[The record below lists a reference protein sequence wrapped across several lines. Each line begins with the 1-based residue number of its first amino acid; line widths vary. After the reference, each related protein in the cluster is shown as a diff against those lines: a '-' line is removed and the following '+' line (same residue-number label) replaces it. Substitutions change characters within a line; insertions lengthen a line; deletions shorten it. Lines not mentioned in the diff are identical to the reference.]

1 MHNSIPIT
9 EFIGRLLKDC
19 RLAVLATEGKGQ
31 PHASLIAITAVS
43 FRQIIFATYK
53 NTRKFE
59 NLKFN
64 SRVAVLI
71 QGEDKDSSGQNK
83 IFALTAFGHASEVRE
98 SELEEAVSE
107 HIKRHPDL
115 ANLLE
120 SSDFA
125 LFRTQ
130 VEAYQI
136 VHGIDDVSWLNV
148 EDAGD

>member
-1 MHNSIPIT
+1 MHNPIPST

-19 RLAVLATEGKGQ
+19 CLAVLATEGKGQ
-31 PHASLIAITAVS
+31 PHASLIAITAVN
-43 FRQIIFATYK
+43 FRQIIFATYT

-71 QGEDKDSSGQNK
+71 QGEDKDSTGQNK
-83 IFALTAFGHASEVRE
+83 KFALTAFGHASEVRK
-98 SELEEAVSE
+98 SEREKLVNE

-115 ANLLE
+115 ANLTG
-120 SSDFA
+120 SSDLA
-125 LFRTQ
+125 LFRIQ

-148 EDAGD
+148 EDAGC